1 MKKAQGIKPRDVLP
15 GLQAM
20 RDIYN
25 LPRIPVDSEGECRC
39 YYCEK
44 HIKRAQRGKFFKLPR
59 YVFILWPFP
68 TSRKHKKPQN

>member
-1 MKKAQGIKPRDVLP
+1 MKKAQGGIKPRDVLP

-25 LPRIPVDSEGECRC
+25 LPRIPVDSEGECLC

-59 YVFILWPFP
+59 YLCGIVFCYNVL
-68 TSRKHKKPQN
+68 